1 MEEKRGLG
9 RGALREAQLRDFV
22 TVVETG
28 GVRAAAREL
37 GLSQSAISRNL
48 GSLEREMGVPLLL
61 RSNHGIELTDF
72 GRILLRRA
80 RVADAELRKAKDEIA
95 ALSGKTSG
103 GVRVWM
109 SAAAEAQLMARAVE
123 KFTERYPDVQLL
135 LQSGQVRAGIT
146 ALREGRLDFVIGAV
160 RTDSLPPDLKA
171 EKMFNVELVATAR
184 RGHPLARSADLAAL
198 ASARWIFLAPTEAFE
213 AEIGRVF
220 AKAGLELPK
229 SSVTRESFTA
239 LIFLLAQSDSVTITS
254 RESIQPF
261 CDSGMLTV
269 LPVKLDARPVTHH
282 LITVPA
288 RPLTTPAKF
297 LAAEFQRQAR
307 GLKR

>member
-1 MEEKRGLG
+1 MDEERGQG

-22 TVVETG
+22 TVVEAG

-48 GSLEREMGVPLLL
+48 SSLERELGVPLLL
-61 RSNHGIELTDF
+61 RSNHGIELTDY

-80 RVADAELRKAKDEIA
+80 RVADAELRKAKEEIA

-103 GVRVWM
+103 GVRTWI
-109 SAAAEAQLMARAVE
+109 SAAAESQLMSRAVE
-123 KFTERYPDVQLL
+123 KFTERYPDMQLV
-135 LQSGQVRAGIT
+135 LQSGQVRTGIN

-160 RTDSLPPDLKA
+160 RTDSLPPDVKA

-184 RGHPLARSADLAAL
+184 KGHPLARSADLASL
-198 ASARWIFLAPTEAFE
+198 ASARWVWLTPTEVFE
-213 AEIGRVF
+213 TEMARVF
-220 AKAGLELPK
+220 AKARLEQPQFN
-229 SSVTRESFTA
+229 VRRDSFSA
-239 LIFLLAQSDSVTITS
+239 LIILLVQSDTVTITS

-261 CDSGMLTV
+261 CDAGMLVV
-269 LPVKLDARPVTHH
+269 LPVKLDAKPVTHY

-297 LAAEFQRQAR
+297 LIAEFQKQAR